1 MSTRLLPFGLLL
13 LPSLAHAELDDKLW
27 LKAGLRVKPTKS
39 VKLELTQHIRYDTNI
54 TRQKS
59 VMPELEVAY
68 RPISWLQLA
77 TAYRYVSERGK
88 SGGFE
93 PAHRFTVL
101 SAVDPEL
108 GPVELSYRL
117 QYQEEHDSQSFEA
130 AIRNKLGV
138 KVDTNTR
145 FTPLLTFEL
154 FTSPMNNQLSNTQHR
169 IAAGCSIKIT
179 KRHRL
184 TPRFIYQTELDGD
197 HDIGRIYSLGYEHRL
212 PRKKK

>member
-1 MSTRLLPFGLLL
+1 MKLLAFGLFF
-13 LPSLAHAELDDKLW
+13 LPTLAQAEVDDKLW
-27 LKAGLRVKPTKS
+27 LKAGLRAKPVKG
-39 VKLELTQHIRYDTNI
+39 VKLEFTQHLRYDTNI

-88 SGGFE
+88 SGDFE

-101 SAVDPEL
+101 SEVDPEL

-117 QYQEEHDSQSFEA
+117 QYQEEHDSQSFVA
-130 AIRNKLGV
+130 AIRNKLGL
-138 KVDTNTR
+138 KLDTDTR
-145 FTPLLTFEL
+145 YTPLLTFEL
-154 FTSPMNNQLSNTQHR
+154 FTSPMNNELSNTQHR
-169 IAAGCSIKIT
+169 IAAGCAIKLS
-179 KRHRL
+179 KRHRI

-197 HDIGRIYSLGYEHRL
+197 HDIGRIYSLGYEYRL
-212 PRKKK
+212 AKKKKK